1 MTECALREK
10 IEEIA
15 AEQQGFGMR
24 KKRSSPEPQITYGDS
39 KVDEKEEDKEEEDD
53 EPDSSSSSSSS
64 SSSESD
70 EDSFSR

>member
-10 IEEIA
+10 IEELA
-15 AEQQGFGMR
+15 AEQQDLGMR

-39 KVDEKEEDKEEEDD
+39 KVDEEEDKEEEDD
-53 EPDSSSSSSSS
+53 ESDSSSSS

-70 EDSFSR
+70 EDSSSR